1 LCLGAPRAI
10 SILNI
15 VLPMTLR
22 KAGLQVTPATE
33 VNGRVISTMFSPEFP
48 IPVRLLEPGTIADT
62 SPLTGGIHNLVTLPP
77 SSADRAAA

>member
-1 LCLGAPRAI
+1 M

-22 KAGLQVTPATE
+22 KAGLQIVPHTE

-48 IPVRLLEPGTIADT
+48 VPTILLAPDTIADT
-62 SPLTGGIHNLVTLPP
+62 SPLTGNIHNLVTLPTTR
-77 SSADRAAA
+77 ADRAAA